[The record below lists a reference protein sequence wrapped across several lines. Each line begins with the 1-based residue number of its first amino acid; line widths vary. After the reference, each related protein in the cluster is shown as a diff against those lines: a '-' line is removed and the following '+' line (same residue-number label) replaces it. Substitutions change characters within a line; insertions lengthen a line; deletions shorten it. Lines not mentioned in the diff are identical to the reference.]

1 MQTASPRPRAS
12 RRFKIMLG
20 LSLALNLLF
29 VGLIAGA
36 VWRNEGG
43 AGMRPGG
50 PAPQSYAAP
59 YVQALPRADRRALN
73 RSIRAAHPRL
83 GREARRAVYGQ
94 MLTALR
100 AEPFDTSA
108 VQEVLDGQ
116 RSAILGVQEAAQ
128 SRWMAAISAMSD
140 EQRRAY
146 ADRLQGL
153 IEKRRH
159 HRRKRQQGSD

>member
-1 MQTASPRPRAS
+1 METSPKPRAS
-12 RRFKIMLG
+12 RRFKIVLG

-36 VWRNEGG
+36 VWRNQ
-43 AGMRPGG
+43 GG
-50 PAPQSYAAP
+50 PGPRFAGPGLQSYAAP
-59 YVQALPRADRRALN
+59 YVHALPRAERRALN

-83 GREARRAVYGQ
+83 GREARRAVYGE

-100 AEPFDTSA
+100 ATPFDVAA

-116 RSAILGVQEAAQ
+116 RRAILGVQEAAQ
-128 SRWMAAISAMSD
+128 SKWMAAISAMSD
-140 EQRRAY
+140 AERQAY
-146 ADRLQGL
+146 ADRLQEL

-159 HRRKRQQGSD
+159 NRGKRRQNSD